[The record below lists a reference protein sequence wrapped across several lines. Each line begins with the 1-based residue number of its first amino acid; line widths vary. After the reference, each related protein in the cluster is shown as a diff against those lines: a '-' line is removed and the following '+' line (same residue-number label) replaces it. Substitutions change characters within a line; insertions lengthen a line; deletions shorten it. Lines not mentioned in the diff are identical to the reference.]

1 MLIKII
7 RDKRFSTPTD
17 ISEITGASKSYDY
30 SLIKHLNN
38 ELEKKGFLVIP
49 GKVIST
55 YFYERFFGKEVDKD
69 ASIQR

>member
-1 MLIKII
+1 MI
-7 RDKRFSTPTD
+7 RDKRFLTATD
-17 ISEITGASKSYDY
+17 ISEITGASKSYGY
-30 SLIKHLNN
+30 TLIKQLNN

-55 YFYERFFGKEVDKD
+55 YFYERFFGKEIDKD